1 MSGYRS
7 SNTASA
13 PKSKAPWG
21 LGLKGRLTPTL
32 DSARRFFPAQ
42 LPAVRGIFVAALF
55 FRSLGND
62 GRDCHTISRGIYGHK
77 SQIGGTDMV
86 TLFGAIVLY
95 PNLHAHLHR
104 SAVDAIDRRAQ
115 DHEISDANG
124 HEKIQMVNGSGH
136 HVLARVTVSSHG
148 AGEVDP
154 VHEASAK
161 KRVQR
166 IGVVRQHELGHFRD
180 RFAHWPGASEL
191 RFVVVNHKIVRREQR
206 SHGREM
212 FADSSLRA

>member
-1 MSGYRS
+1 NTKSPQKS
-7 SNTASA
+7 S
-13 PKSKAPWG
+13 PLGG
-21 LGLKGRLTPTL
+21 LGTRRSLTPTL

-62 GRDCHTISRGIYGHK
+62 RWDCHTISRGIYGHK

-86 TLFGAIVLY
+86 ALFGAIVLY

-124 HEKIQMVNGSGH
+124 HEKIQMIDGSRH
-136 HVLARVTVSSHG
+136 YVLAR
-148 AGEVDP
+148 
-154 VHEASAK
+154 
-161 KRVQR
+161 
-166 IGVVRQHELGHFRD
+166 
-180 RFAHWPGASEL
+180 
-191 RFVVVNHKIVRREQR
+191 
-206 SHGREM
+206 
-212 FADSSLRA
+212 